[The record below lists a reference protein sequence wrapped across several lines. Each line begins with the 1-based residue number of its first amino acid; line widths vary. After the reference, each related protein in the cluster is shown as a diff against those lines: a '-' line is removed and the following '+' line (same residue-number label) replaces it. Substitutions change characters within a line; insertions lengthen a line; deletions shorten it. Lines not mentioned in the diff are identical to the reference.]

1 MQIPQHLN
9 SPLMKKLL
17 LAAAVMVAALS
28 SSVSAQGI
36 ITNAFDVGANYGGSG
51 EPGWTN
57 GSSAGSGFGAWTISA
72 NGDAGAFI
80 GNPTN
85 GGVTG
90 MSTESFVLYAN
101 GTGSGINVT
110 ATRSLNVAL
119 PVGATFS
126 LQWGINFD
134 GNNGVDG
141 NKGFKL
147 KVGGT
152 DVVTVNNGG
161 NADIQFNTINTGFGY
176 GTTPM
181 IWSFTYTNATTLF
194 VSANDRDGSGTF
206 TTNVT
211 VSGGISSFE
220 LYATRLNPGD
230 QDRRRPYYDN
240 FTVTIPEP
248 STYALLALSAVAFGG
263 YVIRRRRR

>member
-1 MQIPQHLN
+1 
-9 SPLMKKLL
+9 MKKLL

-28 SSVSAQGI
+28 CSVSAQGI

-57 GSSAGSGFGAWTISA
+57 GSSGGSGFGAWAITASE
-72 NGDAGAFI
+72 NAGAYI
-80 GNPTN
+80 GNPAD

-110 ATRSLNVAL
+110 ASRPFTSAL

-126 LQWGINFD
+126 LQWGINWD

-141 NKGFKL
+141 NKGFRL
-147 KVGGT
+147 RVGDT
-152 DVVTVNNGG
+152 EVVRVNNGG
-161 NADIQFNTINTGFGY
+161 NADIQFNSINTGFGY

-181 IWSFTYTNATTLF
+181 TWSFTYTNATTLF

-206 TTNVT
+206 TTNIS

-220 LYATRLNPGD
+220 LYATRLSTDFELN
-230 QDRRRPYYDN
+230 RRPYYND
-240 FTVTIPEP
+240 FAVTIPEP

-263 YVIRRRRR
+263 YVIRQRRR